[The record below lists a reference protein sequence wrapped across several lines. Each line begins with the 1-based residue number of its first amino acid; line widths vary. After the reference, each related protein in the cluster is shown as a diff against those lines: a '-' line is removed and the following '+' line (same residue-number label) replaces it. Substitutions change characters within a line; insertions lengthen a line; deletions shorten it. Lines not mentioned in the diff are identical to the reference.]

1 MTDMILIYNYQ
12 NTMIAFTPGVTFALC
27 FDMDYL
33 ILNLRDGRAL
43 IVLMVHGVRH
53 GIKCCTPIQ
62 SVGFFV

>member
-43 IVLMVHGVRH
+43 IVLMVHGVPWC
-53 GIKCCTPIQ
+53 KAWN
-62 SVGFFV
+62 